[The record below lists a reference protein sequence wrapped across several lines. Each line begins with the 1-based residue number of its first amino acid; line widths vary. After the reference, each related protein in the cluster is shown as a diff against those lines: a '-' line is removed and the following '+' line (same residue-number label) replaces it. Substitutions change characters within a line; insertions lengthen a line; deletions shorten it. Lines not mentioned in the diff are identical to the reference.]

1 MELQHGGNIYDG
13 SLERFRREG
22 TLLDFS
28 ANINP
33 LGMPEGVRRA
43 VTEALD
49 QAVHYPDPLCRRLKS
64 DLSEYHKVPEDFLIC
79 GNGGAD
85 LIYRLAYALR
95 PKRALLTAPT
105 FSEYEEALK
114 QTGTELLF
122 YRMEAD
128 LEVRKDILEQM
139 EQRPHVM
146 FLCNPNNPT
155 GILTDQELLIQ
166 ILKKAEHLGIF
177 LVLDEC
183 FLDFVKKPENY
194 SLLQDLP
201 LTCLELTVANT
212 HRILENPADREAR
225 EALGLA
231 TDLGGYAIMVGGTSG
246 AHLTSFSLVDLTA
259 HGTACG
265 IMNPYYAVFYS
276 PAIQPQLEAVGGVLK
291 KYGFMEQD
299 PSELKGR
306 ERAEAVA
313 RGMIAFGRSVGAP
326 VQLSELPG
334 FSEKYVDRILT
345 AAKDPSLSM
354 KLKNMPVPMTAA
366 DVDEYMEP
374 VIRAAV
380 DGDLSQIVNK

>member
-1 MELQHGGNIYDG
+1 
-13 SLERFRREG
+13 
-22 TLLDFS
+22 
-28 ANINP
+28 
-33 LGMPEGVRRA
+33 MPEGVRRA

-64 DLSEYHKVPEDFLIC
+64 ALSEYHKVPEDFLIC

-139 EQRPHVM
+139 EQRPDVM

-183 FLDFVKKPENY
+183 FLDFTGQEERSLIEETKKYAHLFILKSFTKMYAMPGIRLGY
-194 SLLQDLP
+194 GISGCKDLLEGMERAGQCWGVSVLASEAGVAALREQEYKEKAVALVRKERKRMKEDL
-201 LTCLELTVANT
+201 E
-212 HRILENPADREAR
+212 R
-225 EALGLA
+225 LGLQVWDGQA
-231 TDLGGYAIMVGGTSG
+231 DYLFFRAPGITDLYERLLPEGI
-246 AHLTSFSLVDLTA
+246 LIRR
-259 HGTACG
+259 CG
-265 IMNPYYAVFYS
+265 NYRGLDGEYYRVAVKTR
-276 PAIQPQLEAVGGVLK
+276 AENIQLSIAMEQALK
-291 KYGFMEQD
+291 KVASDGAAGV
-299 PSELKGR
+299 KG
-306 ERAEAVA
+306 
-313 RGMIAFGRSVGAP
+313 
-326 VQLSELPG
+326 
-334 FSEKYVDRILT
+334 
-345 AAKDPSLSM
+345 
-354 KLKNMPVPMTAA
+354 
-366 DVDEYMEP
+366 
-374 VIRAAV
+374 
-380 DGDLSQIVNK
+380 

>member
-49 QAVHYPDPLCRRLKS
+49 QAVHYPDPLCRRLKGA
-64 DLSEYHKVPEDFLIC
+64 LSEYHKVPEDFLIC

-114 QTGTELLF
+114 QTGTQLLF

-139 EQRPHVM
+139 EQRPDVM

-183 FLDFVKKPENY
+183 FLDFTGQEERSLIEETKKYAHLFILKSFTKMYAMPGIRLGY
-194 SLLQDLP
+194 GISGCKDLLEGMERAGQCWGVSVLASEAGVAALREQEYKEKAVALVRKERKRMKEDL
-201 LTCLELTVANT
+201 E
-212 HRILENPADREAR
+212 R
-225 EALGLA
+225 LGLQVWDGQA
-231 TDLGGYAIMVGGTSG
+231 DYLFFRAPGITDLYER
-246 AHLTSFSLVDLTA
+246 LLPE
-259 HGTACG
+259 G
-265 IMNPYYAVFYS
+265 ILIRRRGNYRGLDGEYYRVAVKTR
-276 PAIQPQLEAVGGVLK
+276 AENIQLSIAMEQALK
-291 KYGFMEQD
+291 K
-299 PSELKGR
+299 
-306 ERAEAVA
+306 VA
-313 RGMIAFGRSVGAP
+313 
-326 VQLSELPG
+326 
-334 FSEKYVDRILT
+334 
-345 AAKDPSLSM
+345 
-354 KLKNMPVPMTAA
+354 
-366 DVDEYMEP
+366 
-374 VIRAAV
+374 
-380 DGDLSQIVNK
+380 

>member
-64 DLSEYHKVPEDFLIC
+64 ALSEYHKVPEDFLIC

-85 LIYRLAYALR
+85 LIYLLAYALR

-139 EQRPHVM
+139 EQRPDVM

-183 FLDFVKKPENY
+183 FLDFTGQEERSLIEETKKYAHLFILKSFTKMYAMPGIRLGY
-194 SLLQDLP
+194 GISGCKDLLEGMERAGQCWGVSVLASEAGVAALREQEYKEKAVALVRKERKRMKEDL
-201 LTCLELTVANT
+201 E
-212 HRILENPADREAR
+212 R
-225 EALGLA
+225 LGLQVWDGQA
-231 TDLGGYAIMVGGTSG
+231 DYLFFRAPGITDLYERLLPEGI
-246 AHLTSFSLVDLTA
+246 LIRR
-259 HGTACG
+259 CG
-265 IMNPYYAVFYS
+265 NYRGLDGEYYRVAVKTRTEN
-276 PAIQPQLEAVGGVLK
+276 IQLSIAMEQALK
-291 KYGFMEQD
+291 KVASDGAAGV
-299 PSELKGR
+299 KG
-306 ERAEAVA
+306 
-313 RGMIAFGRSVGAP
+313 
-326 VQLSELPG
+326 
-334 FSEKYVDRILT
+334 
-345 AAKDPSLSM
+345 
-354 KLKNMPVPMTAA
+354 
-366 DVDEYMEP
+366 
-374 VIRAAV
+374 
-380 DGDLSQIVNK
+380 